1 MGAVIPVAERFCGQ
15 SPRIALSGCSL
26 LAEVS
31 AIDCTKLPLNPS
43 MQSRRRDYIE
53 FCTAVV
59 NQLLGTSALLKAEFD
74 AAREIALLGRLGA
87 VFIV

>member
-1 MGAVIPVAERFCGQ
+1 
-15 SPRIALSGCSL
+15 
-26 LAEVS
+26 
-31 AIDCTKLPLNPS
+31 

-87 VFIV
+87 VFIVQSTASSEPMKAPPTSPGSGEATPGGEYNPDQPTCGMIAAP